1 MKRSAFTLTELLV
14 VIAIISI
21 LAALLLPAI
30 SSAKARAK
38 RIQCINNLHQLGL
51 GLQVI
56 LSNNH
61 GYPLWVDTNIKDNK
75 NPDKYWFTQLET
87 DGLGISNPA
96 TNFPYTGV
104 WHCPVEQ
111 QPSLSYG
118 YNGFGFG
125 SKTNSLGLSGQYT
138 INSNMSIIA
147 FPPIRES
154 EVVAPSDMMAMG
166 ETFVPNAVGFI
177 RVSTNVFVNSLE
189 KNHHASLRHQG
200 KANVV
205 FCDGHIESPTLQF
218 LFEDTIDAALVRWNR
233 DHQPHRE
240 NLMP

>member
-1 MKRSAFTLTELLV
+1 VISQSKKRAQQ
-14 VIAIISI
+14 
-21 LAALLLPAI
+21 
-30 SSAKARAK
+30 
-38 RIQCINNLHQLGL
+38 IQCVSNLHQLGV
-51 GLQVI
+51 GLLVI

-96 TNFPYTGV
+96 TNFLKTGV

-125 SKTNSLGLSGQYT
+125 SKTNSLGLSGQYS
-138 INSNMSIIA
+138 IISNMLIIA
-147 FPPIRES
+147 SPPIRES

-166 ETFVPNAVGFI
+166 ETFVPNAGGFI
-177 RVSTNVFVNSLE
+177 RGSTNYFVNSLE

-205 FCDGHIESPTLQF
+205 FCDSHVESPTLDF
-218 LFEDTIDAALVRWNR
+218 LFTDTTDAALSRWNR

-240 NLMP
+240 LLPP